1 MTFQTTTKHASRST
15 ESISSMLALV
25 VLFGTAREIE
35 NTKTESKARG
45 TVITPLDPQHNDLLI
60 TEH

>member
-25 VLFGTAREIE
+25 EVFGTAREIE
-35 NTKTESKARG
+35 NTKIESKAG
-45 TVITPLDPQHNDLLI
+45 AQ
-60 TEH
+60 